1 MREIR
6 RAERRFHTVGEG
18 VETFH
23 SFSYGTHYD
32 PDIIAF
38 GPIIEINTEHI
49 APGAGYDAHRH
60 SDVEIVTW
68 VLDGVLAHEDSTGA
82 GGEIPPRLAQRLSAG
97 SGVEHTERNASSVAG
112 LTFVQM
118 MLRSDN
124 EGDPEYA
131 QARVETGVAGL
142 YRAVDLHAPAELRL
156 AVLAEGDVIEMPT
169 APRTLIHVTRGALL
183 VDGDRLTPGD
193 EIRTDDPVGDLR
205 ADTATEA
212 LVWLLS

>member
-6 RAERRFHTVGEG
+6 RAGQRFHTTSEG

-23 SFSYGTHYD
+23 SFSYGAHYD
-32 PDIIAF
+32 PDNIAF
-38 GPIIEINTEHI
+38 GAIIAINTEHL

-68 VLDGVLAHEDSTGA
+68 VLDGLLAHEDSTGG
-82 GGEIPPRLAQRLSAG
+82 GGEIPPGLAQRLSAG
-97 SGVEHTERNASSVAG
+97 SGVEHTERNASTVEG

-131 QARVETGVAGL
+131 QAEVATEIAGL
-142 YRAVDLHAPAELRL
+142 YRAVDVHAPAELRVATL
-156 AVLAEGDVIEMPT
+156 GEGDVIEMPT

-193 EIRTDDPVGDLR
+193 EIRTDDPVGELR